1 MSYRVNMRGMGDVDL
16 APQVDAMVAAG
27 VDPETAYQMAL
38 TTQAPTASETNQ
50 PGQPVVNKVDPSAG
64 NLYVGGVS
72 TTTWL
77 IGGVALLAGMVFLS
91 MKGKR

>member
-1 MSYRVNMRGMGDVDL
+1 MAYRIGLGQTDL
-16 APQVDAMVAAG
+16 GPQVDAMVSAG

-38 TTQAPTASETNQ
+38 TTQTPTASETNQ